1 MATPRTP
8 SSTNVYKTI
17 WRHIDKNLTEWVSE
31 RGNNTIEKI
40 RWELFDILTLWK
52 DEKSRTEIWNNIKSE
67 LEQKLSNK
75 EEEIK
80 EKRRRWEVPSKREER
95 EIIIL
100 KRFIKDVEY
109 RLGHWISTP
118 DVNDINGNVYMDLDK
133 NDSFDKDVIKDVADD
148 ILNSDID
155 DLENNPIILRLLQS
169 NKYYGEL
176 CSELSKR
183 WRERK
188 DVKRFFNRIKQI
200 RRDLISDEKIRNLD
214 EKLIHDQVLEGKTIH
229 RLKDKNDIKQR
240 FNNLK
245 PGDRI
250 KLNDGST
257 IIVINK
263 SKYWNKITVKEDRGN
278 YWTQEITENFNDF
291 SNYRCPLENITEI
304 IIWLKL
310 PN

>member
-1 MATPRTP
+1 
-8 SSTNVYKTI
+8 
-17 WRHIDKNLTEWVSE
+17 
-31 RGNNTIEKI
+31 
-40 RWELFDILTLWK
+40 
-52 DEKSRTEIWNNIKSE
+52 
-67 LEQKLSNK
+67 
-75 EEEIK
+75 
-80 EKRRRWEVPSKREER
+80 
-95 EIIIL
+95 
-100 KRFIKDVEY
+100 
-109 RLGHWISTP
+109 
-118 DVNDINGNVYMDLDK
+118 
-133 NDSFDKDVIKDVADD
+133 
-148 ILNSDID
+148 
-155 DLENNPIILRLLQS
+155 LENNPIILRLLQS